1 VRSNGT
7 EMTDESKFVSDIANK
22 ISEKFGDEFISSND
36 FHGTVSVSV
45 KSKKILEIL
54 EFCTN
59 DADLKLHFLTDL
71 TAVDYLEMEAPG
83 RMAVVYCLRN
93 TSNMNYVLIKA
104 FLPDNEMEIDSV
116 VGMWSSAEWL
126 EREVWD
132 LFGIKFKGH
141 PELKRILMPDDYK
154 GHPLLK
160 DYPLK
165 GRGERDSFKIVQ
177 RESER
182 Y

>member
-1 VRSNGT
+1 
-7 EMTDESKFVSDIANK
+7 MTDESKFNSDIMSK
-22 ISEKFGDEFISSND
+22 LSEKFGDEVISSSE
-36 FHGTVSVSV
+36 FHGTVSICV
-45 KSKKILEIL
+45 KSNRILEIL
-54 EFCTN
+54 EFCVS
-59 DADLKLHFLTDL
+59 DDDLKLEFLTDL

-83 RMAVVYCLRN
+83 RLAVVYCLRN
-93 TSNMNYVLIKA
+93 RDNMNHALIKA
-104 FLPDNEMEIDSV
+104 FLRDDEMEIDSA
-116 VGMWSSAEWL
+116 VGMWNSVEWL

-132 LFGIKFKGH
+132 LFGIKFRGH
-141 PELKRILMPDDYK
+141 PNLKRILLPEDYQ